1 MHNFILHRAKY
12 FFDSQ
17 NDLRFFQYYPVNA
30 KLPLLPLKLCAAH
43 SLQPVNTKTQ
53 AGNNP
58 HTQNSQHR
66 IVPRIAKKN
75 FKFYRKPPFNG
86 NCESNLKKKSRLSAL
101 NTQKTSQHQISS
113 SIHKRF
119 QNFQHLPVNATIPC
133 YNGNFRNTFPIFL
146 HYMHNN
152 SIKPN
157 TCSIFR
163 VLTTQCRFSPILS
176 TLWIPKPSWKF
187 NPDPTKSHLSA
198 QNAQKSFATT
208 PKYFLWIHITLQI
221 LSSASMS
228 IVPQWEFISH
238 DILLTL

>member
-101 NTQKTSQHQISS
+101 NTQKTSQHQILPKFTKVFRISS
-113 SIHKRF
+113 TCQSMPLFLAIMAISGTSIPSF
-119 QNFQHLPVNATIPC
+119 CITCTI
-133 YNGNFRNTFPIFL
+133 
-146 HYMHNN
+146 
-152 SIKPN
+152 
-157 TCSIFR
+157 
-163 VLTTQCRFSPILS
+163 
-176 TLWIPKPSWKF
+176 
-187 NPDPTKSHLSA
+187 
-198 QNAQKSFATT
+198 
-208 PKYFLWIHITLQI
+208 
-221 LSSASMS
+221 
-228 IVPQWEFISH
+228 IS
-238 DILLTL
+238 